1 MTAALPWTNKKL
13 MRAFLL
19 GLVVGLAACGGGE
32 SNGET
37 PAAPAAAKKKPKTV
51 GYDLRRLRPRPEEK
65 LEDMFNRMHAQA
77 KDEGKRVVVLFSADW
92 CEPCRK
98 LELQLGSMQDPAKI
112 GEFRILE
119 LKEEDWEAATRMNE
133 FNNLRRRWYM
143 TMNSYPVFI
152 VLDEQAG
159 KIEEMKE
166 AIARLDAAGIEPTV
180 ENWFANIASGGGP
193 AASEAPAAG

>member
-1 MTAALPWTNKKL
+1 MTAALPWTNKSQ
-13 MRAFLL
+13 MRALFI
-19 GLVVGLAACGGGE
+19 GLMVALAACGGGE
-32 SNGET
+32 PGGET
-37 PAAPAAAKKKPKTV
+37 PAAPVASKKKPKTV

-77 KDEGKRVVVLFSADW
+77 KSEGKRVVVLFSADW

-112 GEFRILE
+112 GDFRILE

-133 FNNLRRRWYM
+133 FNNLRRRWY
-143 TMNSYPVFI
+143 TAMNSYPVFI

-166 AIARLDAAGIEPTV
+166 AIARLDGEGIEPTV
-180 ENWFANIASGGGP
+180 ENWFANIAAGGGP

>member
-1 MTAALPWTNKKL
+1 
-13 MRAFLL
+13 
-19 GLVVGLAACGGGE
+19 
-32 SNGET
+32 
-37 PAAPAAAKKKPKTV
+37 
-51 GYDLRRLRPRPEEK
+51 
-65 LEDMFNRMHAQA
+65 MFNRMHAQA
-77 KDEGKRVVVLFSADW
+77 LADGKQVVVLFSADW

-112 GEFRILE
+112 GTFRIFE

-133 FNNLRRRWYM
+133 FNNLRRRWYL

-166 AIARLDAAGIEPTV
+166 AIARLSEEGVEPTV
-180 ENWFANIASGGGP
+180 ENWFGNVAGGGGP